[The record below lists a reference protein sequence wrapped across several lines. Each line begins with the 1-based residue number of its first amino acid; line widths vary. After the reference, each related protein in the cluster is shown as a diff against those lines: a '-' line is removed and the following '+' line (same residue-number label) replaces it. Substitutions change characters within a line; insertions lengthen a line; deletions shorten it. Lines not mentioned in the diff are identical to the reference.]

1 MFHQQQTWFREW
13 TDFQIRSG
21 KHFLQKSALSCFHE
35 LHVTC
40 PDGDPT
46 IQQFFYWHFETVS
59 HVKG

>member
-13 TDFQIRSG
+13 ADFQIRYG

-35 LHVTC
+35 LQATG

-46 IQQFFYWHFETVS
+46 IQQFFY
-59 HVKG
+59 